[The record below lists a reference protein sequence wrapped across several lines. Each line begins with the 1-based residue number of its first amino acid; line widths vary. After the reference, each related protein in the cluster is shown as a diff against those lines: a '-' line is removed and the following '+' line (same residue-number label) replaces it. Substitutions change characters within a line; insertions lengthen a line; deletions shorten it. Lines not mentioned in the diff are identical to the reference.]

1 MISYQIIG
9 KNKLGDDIEGVRT
22 RAAAMVRAKH
32 KINKIT
38 IQVIFLQDYH
48 EAERSDFF
56 LFHFPGGDSTAGCG
70 SRLP

>member
-1 MISYQIIG
+1 
-9 KNKLGDDIEGVRT
+9 
-22 RAAAMVRAKH
+22 MVRAKH

-56 LFHFPGGDSTAGCG
+56 FISFSRWRLN
-70 SRLP
+70 SRLRKPIALNANLCCD

>member
-1 MISYQIIG
+1 
-9 KNKLGDDIEGVRT
+9 
-22 RAAAMVRAKH
+22 MVRAKH

-56 LFHFPGGDSTAGCG
+56 YFIFQVETQQQAAEADCLECQP
-70 SRLP
+70 LL

>member
-1 MISYQIIG
+1 
-9 KNKLGDDIEGVRT
+9 
-22 RAAAMVRAKH
+22 MVRAKH